1 MLRVRSLRAGYGG
14 VEVLHGVSLHVD
26 AGEIVTIVGANGAG
40 KSTLLN
46 AVAGVVRP
54 SGGAVAFASADLTAA
69 EPHALVE
76 AGCVLVPEGRQ
87 IVPDLT
93 VHDNLL
99 LGGYRRLRRGS
110 WTPRGRRAAA
120 QEIAAV
126 CELFPVLGRRREQ
139 RAGTLS
145 GGEQQMLALGR
156 ALMGR
161 PRLLMLDEP
170 SIGLAPLVVKEI
182 FTAISGLRSRGA
194 TVLLVEQ
201 NARAALA
208 ISDRGYVM
216 ETGRIMLEGTAREL
230 AANHDVRRAYLGK
243 EYRRIND

>member
-1 MLRVRSLRAGYGG
+1 MLRVRSLQVRYGA

-26 AGEIVTIVGANGAG
+26 PGEIVTIAGANGAG

-46 AVAGVVRP
+46 TIAGVVRP
-54 SGGAVAFASADLTAA
+54 SDGAVRFQDQDLTAA
-69 EPHALVE
+69 EPHELVG

-87 IVPDLT
+87 IFPDLT
-93 VHDNLL
+93 VQDNLL
-99 LGGYRRLRRGS
+99 LGGFLRWRKESRRVARE
-110 WTPRGRRAAA
+110 
-120 QEIAAV
+120 EIARV
-126 CELFPVLGRRREQ
+126 CGMFPVLGRRRDQ

-182 FTAISGLRSRGA
+182 FAAISGLRERGV
-194 TVLLVEQ
+194 TILLVEQ
-201 NARAALA
+201 NARAALS

-216 ETGRIMLEGTAREL
+216 ETGRIMLEGTAPEL